1 MAKNT
6 RSAHHI
12 VLGDVKY
19 KDVSHEELVGGRQ
32 VPTGVQVIGRILRL
46 TRDKT
51 SRQQGQVKYFNSE
64 MFCNFYLKQTFFRR
78 VIL

>member
-32 VPTGVQVIGRILRL
+32 VPTGVQVIGRILHL

-51 SRQQGQVKYFNSE
+51 SRQQVKYFNSE